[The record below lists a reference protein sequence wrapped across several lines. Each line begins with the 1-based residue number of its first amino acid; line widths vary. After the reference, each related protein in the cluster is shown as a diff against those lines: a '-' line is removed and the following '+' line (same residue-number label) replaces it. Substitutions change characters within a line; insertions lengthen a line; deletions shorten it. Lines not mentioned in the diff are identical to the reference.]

1 MINRPLE
8 SVAMQ
13 IQEPSPNCAE
23 CSNSTLNPGNT
34 VSDSA
39 AVAGG
44 VLSTSPH
51 GWSPSFP
58 WIAALLHDLSSTVS
72 TRQLSWVSFELS
84 QLLSVVINSLCFLL
98 SLSSSETRTP
108 ACSPFVFLARIARM
122 LFPFLIALL
131 TSSKAGLL

>member
-23 CSNSTLNPGNT
+23 WSSSTLKPGNT

-39 AVAGG
+39 DVAGG

-58 WIAALLHDLSSTVS
+58 WIAALVHAFSEKASS
-72 TRQLSWVSFELS
+72 RQLSWLSLELS
-84 QLLSVVINSLCFLL
+84 QVPSVVINSLCFLL
-98 SLSSSETRTP
+98 S
-108 ACSPFVFLARIARM
+108 
-122 LFPFLIALL
+122 
-131 TSSKAGLL
+131 

>member
-8 SVAMQ
+8 SVAIQ

-23 CSNSTLNPGNT
+23 WSNSTLNPGNT
-34 VSDSA
+34 VRDSA

-58 WIAALLHDLSSTVS
+58 WIAALVHDFSAKASS
-72 TRQLSWVSFELS
+72 RQLSRPSLELS
-84 QLLSVVINSLCFLL
+84 QLASVVMNSLCFLL
-98 SLSSSETRTP
+98 S
-108 ACSPFVFLARIARM
+108 
-122 LFPFLIALL
+122 
-131 TSSKAGLL
+131 